1 MSESLPLILVPG
13 LVCSPRI
20 YVPQLPA
27 LWRIGPVIFPNH
39 IRDNTM
45 AGIATRILD
54 EAPKRFALAGHSMGG
69 YIALEMFRQAP
80 ERVARLALLNTSA
93 RPETPEASEGRHA
106 LIAETKAGG
115 YPAIIAKLFA
125 KFVHPERLH
134 DEAIKKVVMDMADD
148 VGPERFIAQLEAIM
162 SRSDSRQL
170 LARIK
175 CPTLVLTS
183 DTDNMVKNEFSHEI
197 AAGIPGAKLV
207 VIPNCGHLPQL
218 EKPDAMTKAMQE
230 WLKAG

>member
-1 MSESLPLILVPG
+1 MSESIPLLLVPG

-20 YVPQLPA
+20 YMPQLPA
-27 LWRIGPVIFPNH
+27 LWRVGPVMFPNH

-45 AGIATRILD
+45 AGIAKRILD

-69 YIALEMFRQAP
+69 YIALEIMRQAP
-80 ERVARLALLNTSA
+80 ERVARLALLSTSA

-115 YPAIIAKLFA
+115 YPAIIEKLFA
-125 KFVHPERLH
+125 KFVHPDRLN
-134 DEAIKKVVMDMADD
+134 DASIKKVVMDMADD
-148 VGPERFIAQLEAIM
+148 VGPDRFIAQLEAIM
-162 SRSDSRQL
+162 SRSDSRPL
-170 LARIK
+170 LGQIK

-197 AAGIPGAKLV
+197 AAGISGAKLV
-207 VIPNCGHLPQL
+207 VIPHCGHLPQL
-218 EKPDAMTKAMQE
+218 EKPDAMTSALLS
-230 WLKAG
+230 WLKM